1 MAGATSDERVAELL
15 EQVAAGSTE
24 AASELLPLVYD
35 QLRRL
40 AAARM
45 ARLRPGQ
52 TLQPTALV
60 HEAYMDLVGNKDRRW
75 EGRGHFF
82 GAAAHAMREV
92 LVDAARKKAALK
104 RGGDRLRVDATL
116 DGVPGKEGLA
126 EEDTLALDD
135 ALVRLKAE
143 HPRNAEVVVM
153 RYYGGL
159 THGEIA
165 EVLDVT
171 ERTVERDWRFARAW
185 LHDALTG

>member
-1 MAGATSDERVAELL
+1 MLETSETRVTELI
-15 EQVAAGSTE
+15 EQVAAGSRE
-24 AASELLPLVYD
+24 AADELLPLVYD

-60 HEAYMDLVGNKDRRW
+60 HEAYMDLVGKKDRQW

-92 LVDAARKKAALK
+92 LVDAARKRSAKK
-104 RGGDRLRVDATL
+104 RGGDRQRVDATL
-116 DGVPGKEGLA
+116 DGVPGKEGLDD
-126 EEDTLALDD
+126 EDTLALDD
-135 ALVRLKAE
+135 ALQRLKAD
-143 HPRNAEVVVM
+143 HPRKAEVVVM
-153 RYYGGL
+153 RFYGGL
-159 THGEIA
+159 THDEIA
-165 EVLDVT
+165 DVLDVT

-185 LHDALTG
+185 LHDALES

>member
-1 MAGATSDERVAELL
+1 MPSGTTATRVTELI
-15 EQVAAGSTE
+15 EEVAAGSQE
-24 AASELLPLVYD
+24 AAEELLPLVYD

-60 HEAYMDLVGNKDRRW
+60 HEAYMDLVGQKDRHW

-92 LVDAARKKAALK
+92 LVDAARKRSAKK
-104 RGGDRLRVDATL
+104 RGGDRQRVDVTL
-116 DGVPGKEGLA
+116 DGVPGKEGLDDA
-126 EEDTLALDD
+126 DTLALDD
-135 ALVRLKAE
+135 ALQRLKAD
-143 HPRNAEVVVM
+143 HPRKAEVVVM
-153 RYYGGL
+153 RFYGGL
-159 THGEIA
+159 THDEIA
-165 EVLDVT
+165 EVLSVT

-185 LHDALTG
+185 LHDALAS